1 MFVSGFFRCG
11 QKMLPCRTYFI
22 SILLYRPNQIS
33 GGNMEVK
40 LAGYNIDSS
49 IIEKVRATEGLKDL
63 PLTPETVA
71 VAYAR
76 ISRDSSPVTEL
87 RKKSIEDVETARKSA
102 RNIVFEMNHQSVAE
116 HAVFNFDILDISR
129 LSVESLEWHRL
140 CSYTEKSQRYQELVG
155 DYVLPK
161 EFEGEARPIFEM
173 TMKAQNELY
182 ASAFDTLLGHFKEQ
196 YPHMLEKK
204 WDRRVVE
211 GYAKEDARYAVSLA
225 TKAQLGFT
233 ANARNLEYLIR
244 RMRANPLNEV
254 RSLGEEFFRLAGNV
268 APSLILLTDPIE
280 YEKEFGRPLN
290 DEHFIKT
297 HPNASR
303 LASEVLDKY
312 VGTVGGQI
320 FPAQGDVRLID
331 WNSDADRAT
340 IIAILHSHTRASAED
355 CQAAADKLMEEG
367 GAEELIKGFMTY
379 SNPWEAATREFEF
392 ADFTFEVIL
401 SSACYGQMKRH
412 RMSTQLVQ
420 DYDPGLGFTYPP
432 SVIET
437 GLKADFEAN
446 FKHSSEVYNELT
458 KYDPAAAQYV
468 LTNGHRRRMLVKANA
483 RELHHISRLR
493 EDAHAQ
499 WDIRNISGDMLALA
513 RGKAPL
519 SLMLAWGKD
528 KFPEKKRGLFGQ

>member
-1 MFVSGFFRCG
+1 
-11 QKMLPCRTYFI
+11 
-22 SILLYRPNQIS
+22 
-33 GGNMEVK
+33 MEVK
-40 LAGYNIDSS
+40 LAGYNIDST
-49 IIEKVRATEGLKDL
+49 IIERVRTTESLKDM

-87 RKKSIEDVETARKSA
+87 RKKSIDDVEAARKSA
-102 RNIVFEMNHQSVAE
+102 RSIVFEMNHQSVAE

-129 LSVESLEWHRL
+129 LCVESLEWHRL

-161 EFEGEARPIFEM
+161 EFEGEARPIFER
-173 TMKAQNELY
+173 TMKDQNELY
-182 ASAFDTLLGHFKEQ
+182 TKAFKILLEHFKEK

-244 RMRANPLNEV
+244 RMRGNPLSEV
-254 RSLGEEFFRLAGNV
+254 KALGEEFFKLAGNV
-268 APSLILLTDPIE
+268 APSLILLTDPAE
-280 YEKEFGRPLN
+280 YQKEFGRPLN
-290 DEHFIKT
+290 DDHFIKT
-297 HPNASR
+297 HPNGSR
-303 LASEVLDKY
+303 LALETMGEHCDATSNHE
-312 VGTVGGQI
+312 
-320 FPAQGDVRLID
+320 FPASGDVKLMD
-331 WNSDADRAT
+331 WSREADRS
-340 IIAILHSHTRASAED
+340 IVQAILHSHSLASAET
-355 CQAAADKLMEEG
+355 CQAAADKLMEDG
-367 GAEELIKGFMTY
+367 GAEEFIRDYLSY
-379 SNPWEAATREFEF
+379 ANPWESATREFEF
-392 ADFTFEVIL
+392 ADFTFEVVL

-412 RMSTQLVQ
+412 RMSSQLVQ
-420 DYDPGLGFTYPP
+420 GYEPGLGFTYPP

-437 GLKADFEAN
+437 GLQQEFEAN
-446 FKHSSEVYNELT
+446 YRQSSEAYCELM
-458 KYDPAAAQYV
+458 KYSQPAAQYV
-468 LTNGHRRRMLVKANA
+468 LTNGHRRRMLIKANS

-499 WDIRNISGDMLALA
+499 WDVRKITGDMLALA
-513 RGKAPL
+513 REKSPL

-528 KFPEKKRGLFGQ
+528 RFPEKKRELLGN